1 MDRNKTLMI
10 TKNFITEFYNL
21 GSAHDIIAHMEDSVT
36 GFGTQSRF
44 YSVGREAV
52 STLLYKELAL
62 VSPCKVVKLRLKE
75 ERISRESVTV
85 FATVVLRTAKESN
98 ALAMHRILF
107 MYHLPQGLEEC
118 RLTGI
123 NITKDVR
130 HASTYRLISTS
141 MLNRQLESNVDEL
154 QATRVIPAYT
164 SSAYVVYRADAGHSL
179 LFSDEELWHMLGYT
193 EEDKVDSHHPQ
204 NMLSLIYGK
213 DRCGVQN
220 EVRLQLLRKAA
231 YQTEYRMQRKD
242 GSLLWVIECGRC
254 VTADSGELHCHSIVL
269 DITPLRETSESFVYH
284 ESYDELTKLYNKRAF
299 YQKAQELISLHPEK
313 TFEIMRMDIERFK
326 IINDLY
332 GEEAGDELLKYIARF
347 FLNADLPQ
355 TVFGR
360 LHSDHF
366 LLCYPAESNN
376 RQRFITSLS
385 ALSASYVLDY
395 NVVPR
400 FGVYRV
406 NDRGLSVS
414 AMCDR
419 AGLALNKAKR
429 SGLLVCGE
437 YDEHMRQS
445 IVNEQSI
452 INDMADALAQREFVI
467 YIQPK
472 YETASECIVGGEA
485 LVRWLHPI
493 RGRISPAEFIPVFE
507 HNGFI
512 FQLDQFVWE
521 ETCRLLRKW
530 LDEGKEPFPISVNVS
545 RVDLYNTNLV
555 DVLYDLVQRY
565 DIPARLLEL
574 EVTESAYMDNPQR
587 LIEVTKRLQSM
598 GFMILMDDFGSGYSS
613 LNMLKDMPVDL
624 LKLDLKFLDSDKD
637 HAGRGGNILNSVV
650 RMAKWLKL
658 PVIAEGVETQQQA
671 EFLRSIGC
679 DYVQG
684 YYYSHPVPVEDYE
697 QLLAAESCAIKED
710 K

>member
-1 MDRNKTLMI
+1 MDRNKTLMM
-10 TKNFITEFYNL
+10 TKNFIMKLYNL
-21 GSAHDIIAHMEDSVT
+21 GSVHDIIAHMEDSIT

-44 YSVGREAV
+44 YSVGTDAV

-62 VSPCKVVKLRLKE
+62 VSPCKVVKIRLKE
-75 ERISRESVTV
+75 EHISRESSTV
-85 FATVVLRTAKESN
+85 FATVVLRTAREGN

-107 MYHLPQGLEEC
+107 MYHLPPGGAGY

-123 NITKDVR
+123 HITKDIR

-141 MLNRQLESNVDEL
+141 MLNRQLENQTDEL
-154 QATRVIPAYT
+154 QATRVVPAYA
-164 SSAYVVYRADAGHSL
+164 SSAYVIYRMDAGHPFLSS
-179 LFSDEELWHMLGYT
+179 SDELWQMLGYT
-193 EEDKVDSHHPQ
+193 EEGDIRPEHPQ
-204 NMLSLIYGK
+204 GMLQLIYEK
-213 DRCGVQN
+213 DRCVIQN
-220 EVRLQLLRKAA
+220 ELRLQLLCKAS
-231 YQTEYRMQRKD
+231 YQLEYRMQRQD

-254 VTADSGELHCHSIVL
+254 VPTTSGELHCHSIVL

-284 ESYDELTKLYNKRAF
+284 ESYDELTRLYNKRAF
-299 YQKAQELISLHPEK
+299 YQKAQELISLYPEK

-332 GEEAGDELLKYIARF
+332 DEEAGDELLKYIARF
-347 FLNADLPQ
+347 FLNANLPQ

-366 LLCYPAESNN
+366 LLCYPSEGNN

-385 ALSASYVLDY
+385 ALAASYVLDY
-395 NVVPR
+395 NIIPR
-400 FGVYRV
+400 FGVYKV
-406 NDRGLSVS
+406 TDRGLSVS
-414 AMCDR
+414 TMCDR
-419 AGLALNKAKR
+419 AGMALNKAKR

-445 IVNEQSI
+445 IVNEQAI
-452 INDMADALAQREFVI
+452 INDMAGALAQREFII

-472 YETASECIVGGEA
+472 YETASERIVGGEA
-485 LVRWLHPI
+485 LVRWMHPV
-493 RGRISPAEFIPVFE
+493 RGCISPAEFIPVFE

-530 LDEGKEPFPISVNVS
+530 QDEGNEPFPISVNVS
-545 RVDLYNTNLV
+545 RVDLYNANLV
-555 DVLYDLVQRY
+555 DILYSLVQRY

-598 GFMILMDDFGSGYSS
+598 GFVILMDDFGSGYSS

-624 LKLDLKFLDSDKD
+624 LKLDLKFLDSNRD
-637 HAGRGGNILNSVV
+637 HAGRGGNILNSIV

-671 EFLRSIGC
+671 EFLRFIGC
-679 DYVQG
+679 DYAQG
-684 YYYSHPVPVEDYE
+684 YYYSHPVSVEEYE
-697 QLLAAESCAIKED
+697 HLLAEGSCKT